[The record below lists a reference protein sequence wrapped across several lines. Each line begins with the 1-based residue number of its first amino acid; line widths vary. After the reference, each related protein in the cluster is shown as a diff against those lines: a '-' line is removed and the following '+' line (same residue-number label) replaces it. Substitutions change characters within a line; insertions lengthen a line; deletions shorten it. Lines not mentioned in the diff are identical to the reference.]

1 MAKHVCTEHRSAA
14 RLGVG
19 GWGGGLMEKS
29 PKGISEDVYIDV

>member
-14 RLGVG
+14 RLGG
-19 GWGGGLMEKS
+19 GGGLMEKS

>member
-19 GWGGGLMEKS
+19 GGGGLMEKS